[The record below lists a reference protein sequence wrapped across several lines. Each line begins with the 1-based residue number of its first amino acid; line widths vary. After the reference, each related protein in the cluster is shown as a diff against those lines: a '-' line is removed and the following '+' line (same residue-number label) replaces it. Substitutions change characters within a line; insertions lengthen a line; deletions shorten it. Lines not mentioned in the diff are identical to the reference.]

1 MEYLE
6 LNKKL
11 FNTKDKQGSYAIYL
25 NEISRYQILT
35 DKAEA
40 NFDLIKTIDL
50 FNPELGCR
58 FPTYAVWWVKES
70 FKSALFHCS
79 RVVCLSILNRYGV
92 FYCEIKMLKELYE
105 NLDLSN
111 EKLGIKQAET
121 LCKRYI

>member
-58 FPTYAVWWVKES
+58 FSTYAVWCVKES

-79 RVVCLSILNRYGV
+79 RVVRLSIIILNRYGFFTV
-92 FYCEIKMLKELYE
+92 RLRC
-105 NLDLSN
+105 
-111 EKLGIKQAET
+111 
-121 LCKRYI
+121 